1 MGDVVAQYEES
12 FILDAALRKL
22 TLRMNNVYRKK
33 EPQDIEA
40 ERQSYYRACMSQFHT
55 LGYLEELREFD
66 RCIKSSCSPAEET
79 TIEKDK

>member
-33 EPQDIEA
+33 NHRILKPNVNLITA
-40 ERQSYYRACMSQFHT
+40 LA
-55 LGYLEELREFD
+55 
-66 RCIKSSCSPAEET
+66 
-79 TIEKDK
+79 